1 MAAALP
7 QHVLHHP
14 GQARKAARQQ
24 SAFPAKLTW
33 VHRHVHVSTDM
44 DIKLCMLITGENRLQ
59 SETAAEAQ

>member
-14 GQARKAARQQ
+14 RQARKASRQQ
-24 SAFPAKLTW
+24 SAFPSELTW
-33 VHRHVHVSTDM
+33 VHRHVHVHTDL
-44 DIKLCMLITGENRLQ
+44 DIKLCMLITGENSLQ